1 MMFSHLLYLH
11 QFGSQ
16 SSKSLD
22 SICSS
27 MLVRSKEECKTVNGS
42 YLMQKD
48 SDAVKEALNQ
58 LSEMGWAKKWSSQPY
73 ISRRTVSWSD
83 KL

>member
-1 MMFSHLLYLH
+1 
-11 QFGSQ
+11 
-16 SSKSLD
+16 
-22 SICSS
+22 

-83 KL
+83 KLWISISILDVLSVKFTTHLCALDVPT